1 MEFPAEIHDKLLY
14 YVYRLIDPRDG
25 STFYIGK
32 GQGNRVFAHVKGSL
46 KFENDEEDDKTAK
59 IRTINQIKNAGLE
72 PIHIIHRHGMNQDE
86 AFQVEAALI
95 DATPGLTN
103 EVGGRNSSD
112 FGPAH
117 AQQLIQRYRKETM
130 VIDPTHK
137 IMLINVKGSIEE
149 RELYDAVRFAW
160 RVNKEKAEGANYV
173 FAVSGGI
180 CRDVFVAK
188 EWRHAIKENFP
199 GLTTDTK
206 EDTKRFGFIG
216 ELAPEPIRI
225 RYKGK
230 RLPDNMKPKKGAQ
243 SPIRYYYPE

>member
-46 KFENDEEDDKTAK
+46 IFENAEDDKTAK
-59 IRTINQIKNAGLE
+59 IRIINQIKNADLE
-72 PIHIIHRHGMNQDE
+72 PIHIIHRHGMTEEE

-117 AQQLIQRYRKETM
+117 AQQLIRRYRMETM
-130 VIDPTHK
+130 AIDPTHK
-137 IMLINVKGSIEE
+137 IMLISQEC
-149 RELYDAVRFAW
+149 D
-160 RVNKEKAEGANYV
+160 
-173 FAVSGGI
+173 
-180 CRDVFVAK
+180 
-188 EWRHAIKENFP
+188 
-199 GLTTDTK
+199 
-206 EDTKRFGFIG
+206 
-216 ELAPEPIRI
+216 
-225 RYKGK
+225 
-230 RLPDNMKPKKGAQ
+230 
-243 SPIRYYYPE
+243 